1 METNWL
7 VVLGSALIPLL
18 VGIIWYNPKVFGNA
32 WMQAAGLKEEDL
44 KKSNMFLIMGVTLL
58 LSVFLSVAL
67 LYMVVHQY
75 YIFSSVLGMPG
86 FDDPTS
92 PQGKALAD
100 FFALAKGNFRTFKH
114 GALHGTIAAIT
125 FALPVLGIN
134 SLFERRSAKYIFI
147 HLGYWVATL
156 ALMGGVLCQFS

>member
-1 METNWL
+1 METKWL
-7 VVLGSALIPLL
+7 VVLGSALIPIL
-18 VGIIWYNPKVFGNA
+18 VGFIWYNPKVFGNA

-44 KKSNMFLIMGVTLL
+44 KKSNMFLILGLALL
-58 LSVFLSVAL
+58 FSVFLAGGL
-67 LYMVVHQY
+67 LSIVIHQY
-75 YIFSSVLGMPG
+75 YIFSSVMGIPG

-100 FFALAKGNFRTFKH
+100 FFALAKDNFRTFKH

-125 FALPVLGIN
+125 LALPILGIN
-134 SLFERRSAKYIFI
+134 ALFERRGAKYIFI
-147 HLGYWVATL
+147 HLGYWVVTL